1 MTNKK
6 YYYWLDNNYYYG
18 DFSVPKFAL
27 VRGELNE
34 GEKDRETEEVIL
46 WAAYESVDG
55 LTEAM
60 ANDDAD
66 LMLELIDQYIE
77 KELGFLPEY
86 EIG

>member
-18 DFSVPKFAL
+18 DFSIQKFAL

-34 GEKDRETEEVIL
+34 GEKDRETEEVIM
-46 WAAYESVDG
+46 WVAYESVDG
-55 LTEAM
+55 LAEAM

-77 KELGFLPEY
+77 KELGYLPEY